1 MSSIIETPLPNE
13 IDRKVAHYIEHNDK
27 KKKDAGI
34 VR

>member
-27 KKKDAGI
+27 KKDAGI